1 MRSRSPR
8 DFGSKR
14 TQYLRLRINTNPM
27 KMALARFMRGG
38 LDAARRMVRETVSD
52 GRGQRRSVPLDQRA
66 VACWGARGGEG
77 RRRRWA
83 AVQLDA

>member
-1 MRSRSPR
+1 MSLRSRSPR

-52 GRGQRRSVPLDQRA
+52 GRGGKRRASPLDQRA
-66 VACWGARGGEG
+66 VVCWGARGGEG
-77 RRRRWA
+77 R
-83 AVQLDA
+83 LEDGLLSS